1 MFQILLVDDETYVV
15 DDLEI
20 AFHWESCSISKVFK
34 AYSGKEALRIIQTER
49 IDIVITDISM
59 PGMNGLELIQSI
71 RDAQLKIKCILLTG
85 YAEFD
90 YAKEA
95 IHQGVV
101 EYLIKPLD
109 HARLHA
115 CLKST
120 VQSIVDEMEQAAS
133 YDHAM
138 RAFKEHVPHLK
149 DKLLNELIEGYRF
162 SDEELQYKLQSYGLD
177 FELNDT
183 LFMLMIRL
191 EERFSRLGN
200 SNMNLFQFAV
210 ANIVTE
216 MLNESFTLWHC
227 SDANNHLVFLLKP
240 IGAASGPELTQ
251 AGKLLS
257 SLIELIHRNVH
268 DYLKGG
274 ISIVST
280 YPGVFTADISEMYDQ
295 SILALRKQAGKE
307 HGHLLQLAERPETVK
322 IRPLSM
328 LYAPPT
334 FMHLLETSQ
343 WEEFSKRLSKLR
355 TVFNKLPEQ
364 TEEHL
369 EEVKSVL
376 LSSFHYV
383 AHKNHVMLSEWS
395 GQQSVRLS
403 DMRSFTQIQEW
414 AEALISLI
422 RDKLEKDVDLHQQ
435 SLIQAIKSYIDS
447 NLAMVSLQ
455 AIADHVSLHPVY
467 VSKLFRKLCDISIS
481 DYLLKLKMEHALA
494 YLRDTGDKVYEISE
508 KLGYSNSQY
517 FIKVFKDYYG
527 MTPQEFR
534 EKRQ

>member
-1 MFQILLVDDETYVV
+1 MFHLLLVDDETYVV
-15 DDLEI
+15 DDLEV
-20 AFHWESCSISKVFK
+20 AFPWGSCGISKVFK
-34 AYSGKEALRIIQTER
+34 AYSANEALRIIHTER

-59 PGMNGLELIQSI
+59 PRMNGLELIQSI
-71 RDAQLKIKCILLTG
+71 RSAQLKIKCLLLTG

-101 EYLIKPLD
+101 EYLVKPLD
-109 HARLHA
+109 HAKLHA
-115 CLKST
+115 CLQST
-120 VQSIVDEMEQAAS
+120 VQSIMDEMEQAAS

-138 RAFKEHVPHLK
+138 RAFKEHLPHLK
-149 DKLLNELIEGYRF
+149 DKLLNELIQGYRY
-162 SDEELQYKLQSYGLD
+162 SDEELQYKLRSYHLD
-177 FELNDT
+177 VELSDE
-183 LFMLMIRL
+183 LFMLIIRL

-200 SNMNLFQFAV
+200 SDMNLFQYAV

-227 SDANNHLVFLLKP
+227 SDANHHLVFLLKP
-240 IGAASGPELTQ
+240 RGTHAGPELTH
-251 AGKLLS
+251 AARLLS
-257 SLIELIHRNVH
+257 GLVERIHRNVH

-280 YPGVFTADISEMYDQ
+280 YPGRFPADISDMYDQ
-295 SILALRKQAGKE
+295 AILALRRQAGKE
-307 HGHLLQLAERPETVK
+307 HGHLLQLAERPESVN

-343 WEEFSKRLSKLR
+343 WDEFLNRLSMLR
-355 TVFNKLPEQ
+355 TVFNELPEQ

-395 GQQSVRLS
+395 SQQAIQPS
-403 DMRSFTQIQEW
+403 DLRSFAQIQEW
-414 AEALISLI
+414 AESLIALI
-422 RDKLEKDVDLHQQ
+422 RNKLEKDVALHQEG
-435 SLIQAIKSYIDS
+435 LIQVIKGYIDS

-455 AIADHVSLHPVY
+455 SIADHVSFHPVY
-467 VSKLFRKLCDISIS
+467 VSKLFRKLCGSSIS
-481 DYLLKLKMEHALA
+481 DYLLKLKMEHALS
-494 YLRDTGDKVYEISE
+494 YLRDTQDKVYAISE

-517 FIKVFKDYYG
+517 FIKVFKEYYG
-527 MTPQEFR
+527 MTPQEYR

>member
-1 MFQILLVDDETYVV
+1 
-15 DDLEI
+15 
-20 AFHWESCSISKVFK
+20 
-34 AYSGKEALRIIQTER
+34 
-49 IDIVITDISM
+49 
-59 PGMNGLELIQSI
+59 
-71 RDAQLKIKCILLTG
+71 
-85 YAEFD
+85 
-90 YAKEA
+90 
-95 IHQGVV
+95 
-101 EYLIKPLD
+101 
-109 HARLHA
+109 
-115 CLKST
+115 
-120 VQSIVDEMEQAAS
+120 
-133 YDHAM
+133 
-138 RAFKEHVPHLK
+138 
-149 DKLLNELIEGYRF
+149 
-162 SDEELQYKLQSYGLD
+162 
-177 FELNDT
+177 
-183 LFMLMIRL
+183 
-191 EERFSRLGN
+191 
-200 SNMNLFQFAV
+200 
-210 ANIVTE
+210 
-216 MLNESFTLWHC
+216 
-227 SDANNHLVFLLKP
+227 VFLLKP

-403 DMRSFTQIQEW
+403 DMRSFAQIQEW

-494 YLRDTGDKVYEISE
+494 FLRDTGDKVYEISE